1 MLPVFARLRRLVL
14 PPVAVACVSALLVG
28 AGAAGAWAQAA
39 PTPLSSGG
47 LDMTNGSAGPVEVE
61 ANNGIE
67 WQQGQQR
74 FIARGNAVAT
84 RGSVSIHADELI
96 AYYGANSGA
105 GDTAGD
111 EAAQAAGMGDIKRL
125 EAHGT
130 VTIVSP
136 TETASGTDAV
146 YDLQTGLVTLTSSA
160 GPVRLETQKETVTAR
175 DALEYDVRNQVAVAR
190 GDARM
195 IQGERVLHAQ
205 LLTARLIT
213 VNGHSELQT
222 VDATGGV
229 LITTEKETA
238 RGSQGKYNAK
248 TGIATL
254 TGSVTLTRGQ
264 NVLQGG
270 MATVNMKTGVSSLSG
285 SSATDGKARAV
296 FSPGKAAPTQ

>member
-1 MLPVFARLRRLVL
+1 MLPVFARLHRLAVR
-14 PPVAVACVSALLVG
+14 PVALAALAVVLGSIALAPVTS
-28 AGAAGAWAQAA
+28 WAQAA
-39 PTPLSSGG
+39 AATGGG
-47 LDMTNGSAGPVEVE
+47 LDMTNDSAGPVEVE

-74 FIARGNAVAT
+74 FVARGNAVAS

-96 AYYGANSGA
+96 AYYGDSTGGA
-105 GDTAGD
+105 TGDG
-111 EAAQAAGMGDIKRL
+111 AAQAAGMGDIKRL

-130 VTIVSP
+130 VMIVSP

-175 DALEYDVRNQVAVAR
+175 DALEYDVRAQVAVAR
-190 GDARM
+190 GDARL
-195 IQGERVLHAQ
+195 IQAGRVLQAP
-205 LLTARLIT
+205 LLTAHLVT
-213 VNGHSELQT
+213 VNGKSELST

-296 FSPGKAAPTQ
+296 FSPGKAAPGGQ